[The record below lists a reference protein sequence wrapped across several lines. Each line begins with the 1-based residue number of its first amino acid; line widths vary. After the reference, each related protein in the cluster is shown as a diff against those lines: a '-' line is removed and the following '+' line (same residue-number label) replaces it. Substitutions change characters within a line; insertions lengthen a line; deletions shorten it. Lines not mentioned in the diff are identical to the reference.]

1 MSNYQLISDYRHI
14 QQYKKSFYELAKST
28 FGIDFKEWDERGG
41 WNDRY
46 ICYSYVDE
54 EQIIAN
60 ASISKMNI
68 VIHQKEYH
76 AIQIGTVMTH
86 PDYRNQGLSGKLM
99 NHILAKYE
107 HQCDFIYLF
116 ANASVL
122 DFYPRFGF
130 KRMQE
135 SSFTLK
141 TSLLRTSQTSSV
153 RVLDT
158 NNPDDF
164 LIIQRIAGNRAP
176 VSSTL
181 GVTNAE
187 GLLLFYVLV
196 VFNDSIY
203 YIEEDDVIVL
213 FKKDD
218 HQLHLFDIISTS
230 RFDLYSIIN
239 SILSPEVSVIHCHFT
254 PDDPK
259 NLIEAGFTTQNDD
272 TLFVRP
278 FIKDLPNHFM
288 FPITSHA

>member
-14 QQYKKSFYELAKST
+14 QKYKNSFYELAKST

-60 ASISKMNI
+60 VSISKMNI

-135 SSFTLK
+135 SSFSLK

-164 LIIQRIAGNRAP
+164 LIIQRIAGNRGP
-176 VSSTL
+176 VSSTI

-187 GLLLFYVLV
+187 GLLLFYFLV

-213 FKKDD
+213 FKKED

-230 RFDLYSIIN
+230 RIDLYSIVN
-239 SILSPEVSVIHCHFT
+239 SILSPEISVIHFHFT

-259 NLIEAGFTTQNDD
+259 DLIEAVFTTQNDD

-278 FIKDLPNHFM
+278 FIKDLPKHFM

>member
-14 QQYKKSFYELAKST
+14 QQYKKSFYALAKST
-28 FGIDFKEWDERGG
+28 FGIDFKVWDERGG

-68 VIHQKEYH
+68 VIHQKEYN
-76 AIQIGTVMTH
+76 ALQIGTVMTH

-107 HQCDFIYLF
+107 HQYDFIYLF
-116 ANASVL
+116 ANDSVL

-135 SSFTLK
+135 SSFSLK

-153 RVLDT
+153 RILDT

-164 LIIQRIAGNRAP
+164 LIIERIAGNRGP

-181 GVTNAE
+181 GVTSAE
-187 GLLLFYVLV
+187 GLLLFYFLV

-213 FKKDD
+213 FKKED

-230 RFDLYSIIN
+230 RIDLYSIVN
-239 SILSPEVSVIHCHFT
+239 SILSPEISVIHFHFT

-259 NLIEAGFTTQNDD
+259 DLIEAVFTTQNDD

-278 FIKDLPNHFM
+278 FIKDLPKHFM

>member
-14 QQYKKSFYELAKST
+14 QNYKKSFYELAKST

-60 ASISKMNI
+60 VSISKMNI
-68 VIHQKEYH
+68 VIHQKEYN

-107 HQCDFIYLF
+107 YQCDFIYLF

-135 SSFTLK
+135 SCFSLK

-164 LIIQRIAGNRAP
+164 LIIQRIAGNRGP

-181 GVTNAE
+181 GVTNVE
-187 GLLLFYVLV
+187 GLLLFYFLV

-213 FKKDD
+213 FKKED

-230 RFDLYSIIN
+230 RIELYSIVN
-239 SILSPEVSVIHCHFT
+239 SILSPEISVIHFHFT

-259 NLIEAGFTTQNDD
+259 DLIEAVYTTQNDD

-278 FIKDLPNHFM
+278 FIKDLPKHFM